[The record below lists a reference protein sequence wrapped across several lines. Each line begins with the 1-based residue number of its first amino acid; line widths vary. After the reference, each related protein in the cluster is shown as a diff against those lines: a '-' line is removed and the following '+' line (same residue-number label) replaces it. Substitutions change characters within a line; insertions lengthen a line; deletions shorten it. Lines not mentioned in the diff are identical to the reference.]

1 MEVWRE
7 MENAVRICDWDIVSK
22 ALLNS
27 RKLLDDTIAM
37 TAIDQI
43 HQKNYPQKVA
53 DYTGEILLVGIN
65 YDKETKLHSC
75 KIEKLEKY
83 SDFRSKAS
91 DGYSKLSN
99 LRSKLSDAHTKLCV
113 DTMIAC

>member
-1 MEVWRE
+1 MSPRKHSDKP
-7 MENAVRICDWDIVSK
+7 AIVIELK
-22 ALLNS
+22 YNHNTA
-27 RKLLDDTIAM
+27 

-75 KIEKLEKY
+75 KIEKLEK
-83 SDFRSKAS
+83 
-91 DGYSKLSN
+91 
-99 LRSKLSDAHTKLCV
+99 
-113 DTMIAC
+113 